1 MRIAIV
7 GTGYVADF
15 YLKTLPNHPQLELLG
30 VMDRDLPRAG
40 RFAAHHGVPTYPT
53 LQAVLDDPR
62 VELVAN
68 LTNPSSHYEVSKAA
82 LQAGKHVYSEK
93 PLSMD
98 FDEAVELVELAEKR
112 NRHLGGAPCS
122 ILGETAQTLWK
133 AIRRGDVGTP
143 RLVYAELDDGPI
155 HRMGFQ
161 DWKSESGNPWPWQDE
176 LEVGCTLEHAGYYVT
191 WLVAFFGP
199 AVSVTSFSSVVV
211 PDKFPPGH
219 HEAGSASPVIDTP
232 DFSVACITFAS
243 GVVARITCS
252 IFAPHDHRLR
262 IIGDDGV
269 LSIDDCWNYGSPV
282 HLQRRTKLRLK
293 AEKYPRAAKLAGLGP
308 EQVPLVRTPKFAW
321 KTKGA
326 NPMDFARGIAEM
338 AAAIRAQTPGRMSA
352 RYALHV
358 NEIVL
363 AIQSPQ
369 AMGTPRKLV
378 TTCEPMSPMPWA
390 E

>member
-1 MRIAIV
+1 
-7 GTGYVADF
+7 
-15 YLKTLPNHPQLELLG
+15 
-30 VMDRDLPRAG
+30 
-40 RFAAHHGVPTYPT
+40 
-53 LQAVLDDPR
+53 
-62 VELVAN
+62 
-68 LTNPSSHYEVSKAA
+68 
-82 LQAGKHVYSEK
+82 
-93 PLSMD
+93 
-98 FDEAVELVELAEKR
+98 
-112 NRHLGGAPCS
+112 
-122 ILGETAQTLWK
+122 QTLWK
-133 AIRRGDVGTP
+133 AVRRGDVGTP

-155 HRMGFQ
+155 HRMGME
-161 DWKSESGNPWPWQDE
+161 DWKSESGNPWPWKDE

-199 AVSVTSFSSVVV
+199 VASVTSFASVVV
-211 PDKFPPGH
+211 PDKHPFGY
-219 HEAGSASPVIDTP
+219 HEARVSEPLAVDTA

-282 HLQRRTKLRLK
+282 HLQRRTRLRLK
-293 AEKYPRAAKLAGLGP
+293 AEKYPRAAKIAGLGP
-308 EQVPLVRTPKFAW
+308 ERVPLVRKPSFAW

-338 AAAIRAQTPGRMSA
+338 AAAIRAQVPGRMSA

-363 AIQSPQ
+363 AIQSPG

-378 TTCEPMSPMPWA
+378 TTCESMSPMPWA

>member
-1 MRIAIV
+1 MRLAIV

-15 YLKTLPNHPQLELLG
+15 YLKTLPNHPQLQLLG
-30 VMDRDLPRAG
+30 VMDRDIPRAA
-40 RFAAHHGVPTYPT
+40 RFAAHHRLATYPS
-53 LQAVLDDPR
+53 LQAILDDPR
-62 VELVAN
+62 VDLVVN
-68 LTNPSSHYEVSKAA
+68 LTNPSSHYEVSRAA
-82 LQAGKHVYSEK
+82 LEAGKHVYSEK

-98 FDEAVELVELAEKR
+98 FDEAVQLVQLAEKR
-112 NRHLGGAPCS
+112 GLHLGGAPCS

-133 AIRRGDVGTP
+133 AVRRGDVGTP

-161 DWKSESGNPWPWQDE
+161 DWKSESGNPWPWKDE

-199 AVSVTSFSSVVV
+199 AVSVTSFAQAVV
-211 PDKFPPGH
+211 PDK
-219 HEAGSASPVIDTP
+219 SPEPLAVDAP
-232 DFSVACITFAS
+232 DFSVACIEFAS
-243 GVVARITCS
+243 GVVARVTCS
-252 IFAPHDHRLR
+252 IFAPHDHQLR

-269 LSIDDCWNYGSPV
+269 LSITDCWDYGSPV
-282 HLQRRTKLRLK
+282 FLQRRTKLRLK
-293 AEKYPRAAKLAGLGP
+293 AEKYPRAAKIAGLGP
-308 EQVPLVRTPKFAW
+308 ERVPLVRKSKFQW

-338 AAAIRAQTPGRMSA
+338 AAAIRAQVPGRMSA

-363 AIQSPQ
+363 AIQNPR

-378 TTCEPMSPMPWA
+378 TTCEPMSPMPWG